1 MTFAAILGDV
11 DTMKTLLQ
19 RGLPVNTADYDGR
32 TTLHLAA
39 LEGNVKVLEVLLQNG
54 ADPMVRDRSAC
65 GRNMWACLSLLCCGG
80 QVTTAVV
87 GGTPPLHAGGMEP
100 TSHC

>member
-65 GRNMWACLSLLCCGG
+65 GPPHVAPHG
-80 QVTTAVV
+80 TAIV
-87 GGTPPLHAGGMEP
+87 GARQPEH
-100 TSHC
+100 

>member
-11 DTMKTLLQ
+11 DTMKTLLL

-54 ADPMVRDRSAC
+54 ADPMVRDRSAW
-65 GRNMWACLSLLCCGG
+65 GPPHVDPHG
-80 QVTTAVV
+80 TAMV
-87 GGTPPLHAGGMEP
+87 GAKSPLHAGDVEATLHGKD
-100 TSHC
+100 HCN